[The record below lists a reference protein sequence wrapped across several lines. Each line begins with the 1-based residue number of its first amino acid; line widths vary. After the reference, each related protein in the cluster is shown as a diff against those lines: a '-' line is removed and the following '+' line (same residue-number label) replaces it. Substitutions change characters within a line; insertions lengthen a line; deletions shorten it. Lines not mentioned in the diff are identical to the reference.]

1 MKKRNLKGL
10 IKLAAKDYGGMDY
23 GRGYV
28 PTYEERPNYEYN
40 NGKYVKKSDKQ
51 IRREREE
58 AQEVW
63 DDTVENWRRIG
74 RGTLTGLGK
83 TFVNAGEYIPLLTN
97 PYLWWQLGKDPAAQ
111 AEYFKPYQEA
121 KKMLDDYYISHKRPY
136 HNSDLESGLN
146 QFFVNTSSSAL
157 ASLPTAYLG
166 GELQK
171 GIEAAAASA
180 QTIPAVAKTVGA
192 IKRVSDANK
201 ATRAATKLLVNG
213 MKQSKVTP
221 GHLLLAPLW
230 SDTIMDSVT
239 GHGDVARKDANGEW
253 EEVPLYNE
261 DGTYNQNYWEG
272 RETYAPYY
280 YYDRDR
286 DEWRTNPGLPVRG
299 AWNIMFNAPSRLAL
313 RWYDWVNGKEPG
325 TADYVKGDGAIDEG
339 TLDRGP
345 INPTLAAQN
354 SWLPLDIADQLQDDE
369 ANYPEFKYID
379 PWMALPADV
388 GALLPGKYGKWGGLV
403 GGAAE
408 LAWPWAKS
416 MMYKSMLERQ
426 AQDRMAMNEFWSKEK
441 EQEATRRGLAD
452 FAFSLRDLASR
463 LPRDSENKD
472 IQTIIDTDNQM
483 SNYDLLSGRYQ
494 YDPESGGAKAVF
506 DPLPNHSI
514 SHNPLPEVKI
524 IKTK

>member
-1 MKKRNLKGL
+1 MVKRNLQGL
-10 IKLAAKDYGGMDY
+10 VKIADHISDFNSWT
-23 GRGYV
+23 GYN
-28 PTYEERPNYEYN
+28 PKPPEPP
-40 NGKYVKKSDKQ
+40 KSK
-51 IRREREE
+51 
-58 AQEVW
+58 AQLDAENLEKAW
-63 DDTVENWRRIG
+63 INDDRWENLRRIWY
-74 RGTLTGLGK
+74 GTQTGLGK
-83 TFVNAGEYIPLLTN
+83 TFVNAGEYVPVLVN
-97 PYLWWQLGKDPAAQ
+97 PYLWWQLGKDPAAR
-111 AEYFKPYQEA
+111 AEYFRPYQEA

-136 HNSDLESGLN
+136 HNPKLESGFN
-146 QFFVNTSSSAL
+146 QFVVNTTSA
-157 ASLPTAYLG
+157 AASSLPTAYLG

-171 GIEAAAASA
+171 GIAAAAEGAKS
-180 QTIPAVAKTVGA
+180 IPVVAKTVDA
-192 IKRVSDANK
+192 VKQVADANK
-201 ATRAATKLLVNG
+201 ATRTVSKLLVNG
-213 MKQSKVTP
+213 LDKSAVTP

-239 GHGDVARKDANGEW
+239 GHGDIARKNSNGEW
-253 EEVPLYNE
+253 EEVPLYND
-261 DGTYNQNYWEG
+261 DGTYNPNYWEG
-272 RETYAPYY
+272 RGTYAPYY
-280 YYDRDR
+280 YYDKDR

-388 GALLPGKYGKWGGLV
+388 GALLPGKYGKWGGLI

-408 LAWPWAKS
+408 LAWPWAKN
-416 MMYKSMLERQ
+416 MMYNSMLERQ
-426 AQDRMAMNEFWSKEK
+426 AQDRMAMNEFWSKEQ
-441 EQEATRRGLAD
+441 EQEATRHGLAD
-452 FAFSLRDLASR
+452 FALSLRDLASR
-463 LPRDSENKD
+463 LLRDSENKD
-472 IQTIIDTDNQM
+472 VQTIIDTDNQM
-483 SNYDLLSGRYQ
+483 RNYDLLSGRYQ
-494 YDPESGGAKAVF
+494 YDPESGGVKAVF

-524 IKTK
+524 IKPNK